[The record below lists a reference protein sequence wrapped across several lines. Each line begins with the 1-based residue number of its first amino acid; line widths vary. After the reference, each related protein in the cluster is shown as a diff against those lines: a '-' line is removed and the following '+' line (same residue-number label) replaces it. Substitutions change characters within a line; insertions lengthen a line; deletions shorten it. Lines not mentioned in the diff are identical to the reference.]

1 MDSSTTGILAIIGV
15 IVSVGGAIISV
26 INHSRIRSNCF
37 GKKLEV
43 SLDIDKTS
51 PDKNS
56 PVIERSL
63 SIKTPQKQ
71 MINELV

>member
-1 MDSSTTGILAIIGV
+1 MDSSTSGILAVIGIV
-15 IVSVGGAIISV
+15 VSVGGAILGV

-51 PDKNS
+51 PTKDS
-56 PVIERSL
+56 PAIERSL
-63 SIKTPQKQ
+63 SIKKPL
-71 MINELV
+71 ESV